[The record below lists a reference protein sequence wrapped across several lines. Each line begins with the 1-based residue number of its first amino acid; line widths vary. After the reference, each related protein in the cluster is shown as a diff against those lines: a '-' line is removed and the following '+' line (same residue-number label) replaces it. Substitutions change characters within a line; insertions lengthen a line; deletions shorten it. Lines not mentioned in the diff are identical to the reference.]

1 MTMITPSLAASEATG
16 GLDRE
21 RIDLLWKIARAGAR
35 SAVGTEARRQFRYDG
50 DMNIGV
56 ITDFELEVRNALNRR
71 AHAVGA
77 QDVVQHGT
85 EQNNPFPEA
94 DEKIFV
100 VSATGESQM
109 LTRGQLKEY
118 IGQQRGEGY
127 VFYENRA
134 YGVAGKS
141 LFDDGLGAAPGV
153 PSGRSKFSP
162 DVLETV
168 PASPGLR
175 RPSLGAVERHCRS
188 TLEDPHQTSLYKKAG
203 SAAAP
208 FTMESVVVGE
218 PGMSE
223 GRRGLGRGLSA
234 LLGEVDAA
242 PAQAPGEQL
251 GGSREAPIEILQ
263 RNPDQPRRTFR
274 EEDLEDLSNSIR
286 EKGVLQPILVRPS
299 PDTAGEYQIVAS
311 ERRWR
316 AAQRAGLK
324 TVPIMVRELDDLAVL
339 EIGIIENVQR
349 ADLNVLEEALS
360 YKVLMEKFER
370 TQENI
375 AQTIGK
381 SRSHVANTMRLLALP
396 DEVQSYL
403 VSGELTA
410 GHARAIAAA
419 ADPVALAKQIIEG
432 GLSVR
437 ETEALARKA
446 PNLSAGK
453 SKGGRPPR
461 VKDTDTQAL
470 ESDLSSVL
478 GLDVSI
484 DHRGSTGTLTITYA
498 TLEQLD
504 DLCNRLTRGI

>member
-1 MTMITPSLAASEATG
+1 
-16 GLDRE
+16 
-21 RIDLLWKIARAGAR
+21 
-35 SAVGTEARRQFRYDG
+35 
-50 DMNIGV
+50 
-56 ITDFELEVRNALNRR
+56 
-71 AHAVGA
+71 
-77 QDVVQHGT
+77 
-85 EQNNPFPEA
+85 
-94 DEKIFV
+94 
-100 VSATGESQM
+100 
-109 LTRGQLKEY
+109 
-118 IGQQRGEGY
+118 
-127 VFYENRA
+127 
-134 YGVAGKS
+134 
-141 LFDDGLGAAPGV
+141 
-153 PSGRSKFSP
+153 
-162 DVLETV
+162 
-168 PASPGLR
+168 
-175 RPSLGAVERHCRS
+175 
-188 TLEDPHQTSLYKKAG
+188 
-203 SAAAP
+203 
-208 FTMESVVVGE
+208 MESVVVGE

-251 GGSREAPIEILQ
+251 GGSREAPIEILK

-274 EEDLEDLSNSIR
+274 EEDLEELSNSIR

-299 PDTAGEYQIVAS
+299 PETAGEYQIVAG

-349 ADLNVLEEALS
+349 ADLNILEEALS
-360 YKVLMEKFER
+360 YKMLMEKFER

-403 VSGELTA
+403 VSGELSA

-446 PNLSAGK
+446 PSSGVGGK

-470 ESDLSSVL
+470 EADLSSVL

-484 DHRGSTGTLTITYA
+484 DHRGATGTLTITYA

-504 DLCNRLTRGI
+504 DLCNRLTRGV

>member
-1 MTMITPSLAASEATG
+1 M
-16 GLDRE
+16 
-21 RIDLLWKIARAGAR
+21 
-35 SAVGTEARRQFRYDG
+35 
-50 DMNIGV
+50 
-56 ITDFELEVRNALNRR
+56 
-71 AHAVGA
+71 
-77 QDVVQHGT
+77 
-85 EQNNPFPEA
+85 
-94 DEKIFV
+94 
-100 VSATGESQM
+100 
-109 LTRGQLKEY
+109 
-118 IGQQRGEGY
+118 
-127 VFYENRA
+127 
-134 YGVAGKS
+134 
-141 LFDDGLGAAPGV
+141 
-153 PSGRSKFSP
+153 
-162 DVLETV
+162 
-168 PASPGLR
+168 
-175 RPSLGAVERHCRS
+175 
-188 TLEDPHQTSLYKKAG
+188 
-203 SAAAP
+203 
-208 FTMESVVVGE
+208 MESVVVGE
-218 PGMSE
+218 PGSSE

-234 LLGEVDAA
+234 LLGEVEAA
-242 PAQAPGEQL
+242 PAQAPGDNAT
-251 GGSREAPIEILQ
+251 GSREAPIEILK

-286 EKGVLQPILVRPS
+286 EKGVLQPILVRPA
-299 PDTAGEYQIVAS
+299 PGAPGEYQIVAG

-316 AAQRAGLK
+316 AAQRAGLR

-349 ADLNVLEEALS
+349 ADLNILEEALS

-403 VSGELTA
+403 VSGELSA

-446 PNLSAGK
+446 PTATPSKN
-453 SKGGRPPR
+453 KGGRPPR

-470 ESDLSSVL
+470 EADLSSVL

-484 DHRGSTGTLTITYA
+484 DHRGATGTLTITYA

-504 DLCNRLTRGI
+504 DLCNRLTRGV

>member
-1 MTMITPSLAASEATG
+1 
-16 GLDRE
+16 
-21 RIDLLWKIARAGAR
+21 
-35 SAVGTEARRQFRYDG
+35 
-50 DMNIGV
+50 
-56 ITDFELEVRNALNRR
+56 
-71 AHAVGA
+71 
-77 QDVVQHGT
+77 
-85 EQNNPFPEA
+85 
-94 DEKIFV
+94 
-100 VSATGESQM
+100 
-109 LTRGQLKEY
+109 
-118 IGQQRGEGY
+118 
-127 VFYENRA
+127 
-134 YGVAGKS
+134 
-141 LFDDGLGAAPGV
+141 
-153 PSGRSKFSP
+153 
-162 DVLETV
+162 
-168 PASPGLR
+168 
-175 RPSLGAVERHCRS
+175 
-188 TLEDPHQTSLYKKAG
+188 
-203 SAAAP
+203 
-208 FTMESVVVGE
+208 MESVVAEASG
-218 PGMSE
+218 SE

-234 LLGEVDAA
+234 LLGEVENA
-242 PAQAPGEQL
+242 PAQAPSDNTA
-251 GGSREAPIEILQ
+251 GSREAPIEILK

-286 EKGVLQPILVRPS
+286 EKGVLQPILVRPAPGS
-299 PDTAGEYQIVAS
+299 PGEYQIVAG

-316 AAQRAGLK
+316 AAQRAGLRS
-324 TVPIMVRELDDLAVL
+324 VPIMVRELDDLAVL

-370 TQENI
+370 TQEAI

-403 VSGELTA
+403 VSGELSA

-419 ADPVALAKQIIEG
+419 ADPVALAKQIIDG

-446 PNLSAGK
+446 PSSTPSKN
-453 SKGGRPPR
+453 KGGRPPR

-470 ESDLSSVL
+470 EADLSSVL

-504 DLCNRLTRGI
+504 DLCNRLTRGV